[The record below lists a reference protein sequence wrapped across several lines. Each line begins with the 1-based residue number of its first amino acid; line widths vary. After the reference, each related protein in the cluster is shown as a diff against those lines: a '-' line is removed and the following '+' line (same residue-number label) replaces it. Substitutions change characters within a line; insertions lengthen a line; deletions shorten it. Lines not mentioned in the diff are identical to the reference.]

1 MNATGFVQAV
11 QDALDPLKNSEQA
24 PAMQKYMK
32 DRFPFLGIKMPA
44 RTEATRP
51 LIRALKPLD
60 ALSAAQ
66 SLWELPEREFQY
78 VAVEVLAKHVKALK
92 STDLPAIR
100 TLIQTDSW
108 WDTVDLL
115 ASKVV
120 GGLVLKHPEL
130 RAEMDLWSEDPDV
143 WIRRTALLHQL
154 AYRQQTDENRLFAY
168 ALKNAA
174 DPEFFIRKAI
184 GWALREYAK
193 TRPEN
198 VRSFVEAHREQFSGL
213 TVREALK
220 HF

>member
-1 MNATGFVQAV
+1 
-11 QDALDPLKNSEQA
+11 
-24 PAMQKYMK
+24 MQKYMK
-32 DRFPFLGIKMPA
+32 DQFRFLGIKMPA

-51 LIRALKPLD
+51 LIRALQPQD
-60 ALSAAQ
+60 AISAAQ
-66 SLWELPEREFQY
+66 LLWNLNEREYQY
-78 VAVEVLAKHVKALK
+78 VAVEALSKHVRALQ

-100 TLIQTDSW
+100 ALIQNRSW

-120 GGLVLKHPEL
+120 GALVLKHPEL
-130 RAEMDLWSEDPDV
+130 RAEMDLWSEDPDFWV
-143 WIRRTALLHQL
+143 RRTALLHQL
-154 AYRQQTDENRLFAY
+154 GYRQKTDEKRLFAY

-174 DPEFFIRKAI
+174 DSEFFIRKAI

-198 VRSFVEAHREQFSGL
+198 VRSFVGSHREQFSGL